1 MIQNFLDIPEKE
13 IFEGLRARFI
23 HTSNITIGHVSID
36 KGAELPEHYHIHE
49 QITYIVDGELEMTID
64 GQTSILQAG
73 MSAVIPSN
81 IKHSAKAI
89 TSCKVIDTFSPVR
102 EDYK

>member
-1 MIQNFLDIPEKE
+1 MIQALSDIPEKE

-23 HTSNITIGHVSID
+23 HTENVTIGHVSID
-36 KGAELPEHYHIHE
+36 MGATLPEHSHIHE
-49 QITYIVDGELEMTID
+49 QITYIVDGELEMIIN
-64 GQTSILQAG
+64 GQTTILQAG
-73 MSAVIPSN
+73 MSAIIPSN

-89 TSCKVIDTFSPVR
+89 TNCKVIDTFNPVR